1 MSFVLRLKYKD
12 MLFYM
17 FLAPAVENVPNKREL
32 SADYSLFYV
41 VLVDIDA
48 INYKIY

>member
-1 MSFVLRLKYKD
+1 

-17 FLAPAVENVPNKREL
+17 FLTPAVENDVPYKREL

-48 INYKIY
+48 INYKNILNLNLID